1 LAERHLITAEYP
13 PQPGGVSDYT
23 HLVASGL
30 AAAGEDVHVW
40 CPPCDGETPPL
51 PGVTVHRELGD
62 LAAPALRRAGRLLN
76 RFRAPRRLL
85 VQWVPHAFGFRSMN
99 LFFCSWLWGRA
110 AVRRDLVDIMVHEPF
125 LDFRGGTWNQAAAA
139 AVHRVMTVILLSAA
153 RRVWVSIPAWEACWR
168 PYALHRRL
176 PFQWLPVPS
185 NIPVVDDPA
194 GVAAARARY
203 APSGSFLVAH
213 FGTYRNDV
221 ARLLMA
227 ALPGL
232 LGAPCRPVVVLMG
245 RGAESFRAGLVARH
259 PRLAGRVHA
268 TGPLEP
274 ADVSRHLSAC
284 DAMFQPYPDG
294 VSSRRTT
301 VMVGL
306 LHGVPVVTTA
316 GPRTEPLW
324 AETRAVC
331 LAPVGDA
338 ARLVRATQELLLDER
353 ERKRMSNAA
362 RAVYHEYFDVRHTL
376 TALRAAG

>member
-1 LAERHLITAEYP
+1 LAERHLITSEYP

-23 HLVASGL
+23 YQVASGL
-30 AAAGEDVHVW
+30 AAAGEAVHVW
-40 CPPCDGETPPL
+40 CPACGGDTPAA
-51 PGVTVHRELGD
+51 PGVVVHRELGD
-62 LAAPALRRAGRLLN
+62 FSVPALCRAGRLLN
-76 RFRAPRRLL
+76 RFGAPRRLL
-85 VQWVPHAFGFRSMN
+85 VQWVPHGYSFRSLN
-99 LFFCSWLWGRA
+99 LFFCAWLWGRA
-110 AVRRDLVDIMVHEPF
+110 AARGDVVDLMVHETF
-125 LDFRGGTWNQAAAA
+125 LDFPGENWRQTAAA
-139 AVHRVMTVILLSAA
+139 AVHRLMAVTLLNAA
-153 RRVWVSIPAWEACWR
+153 RRVWVSVPAWEACLR
-168 PYALHRRL
+168 PYALRRRL
-176 PFQWLPVPS
+176 PFQWLPVFS
-185 NIPVVDDPA
+185 NIPVVDDAA

-203 APSGSFLVAH
+203 APPGSFLLAH

-232 LGAPCRPVVVLMG
+232 LEAPCRPAVVLMG
-245 RGAESFRAGLVARH
+245 RGAESFRAGLVSRH

-268 TGPLEP
+268 TGPLEA

-306 LHGVPVVTTA
+306 LHGMPVVTTA

-331 LAPVGDA
+331 LAPVDDV
-338 ARLVRATQELLLDER
+338 ARLVRAAQELLLDER